1 MNQVR
6 ISFKRLSNNQY
17 WSGSSTGS
25 GFSIDVPLLGHD
37 ARHPRW
43 HVDRLDLGWTPRS
56 STVPGDF
63 QILVQ
68 AIDAAGN
75 VDNSTP
81 NVRFTVTANGPDTV
95 EPDTTISTPANGAT
109 LPTGM
114 LAITGTATDNAALGS
129 VRIGIRDT
137 NTNQWWSGSVWTAS
151 QAYVNATLAAPGA
164 ASSNWSYSFNAPTGS
179 FEITAAAVD
188 TSNVVDTTPAGPT
201 TFTAAGAP
209 DTSAPVTT
217 VTSPLNNSS
226 QPVGVVI
233 ITGNVTDNVAATTVR
248 VSIRNN
254 ATLQWWNG
262 TNWGPFTWVPATLT
276 SPGSPTSGWTYTFN
290 APAAGSFGLQVR
302 SIDGAGNLG
311 ANSTWRSFILT

>member
-1 MNQVR
+1 M
-6 ISFKRLSNNQY
+6 
-17 WSGSSTGS
+17 
-25 GFSIDVPLLGHD
+25 
-37 ARHPRW
+37 
-43 HVDRLDLGWTPRS
+43 
-56 STVPGDF
+56 
-63 QILVQ
+63 
-68 AIDAAGN
+68 
-75 VDNSTP
+75 
-81 NVRFTVTANGPDTV
+81 
-95 EPDTTISTPANGAT
+95 
-109 LPTGM
+109 
-114 LAITGTATDNAALGS
+114 AITGTATDNAALGS
-129 VRIGIRDT
+129 VRVGIRDT
-137 NTNQWWSGSVWTAS
+137 GTNLWWSGSAWTAS
-151 QAYVNATLAAPGA
+151 QAYVNGTLAAPGA
-164 ASSNWSYSFNAPTGS
+164 ASSNWSYSFNAPAGT

-217 VTSPLNNSS
+217 VSTPLNNSS

-262 TNWGPFTWVPATLT
+262 TNWGPWTWVPATLT
-276 SPGSPTSGWTYTFN
+276 SPGSPSSGWTYTFN

-311 ANSTWRSFILT
+311 ANSTWRTFILT